1 MLLNNRSFSW
11 KTEFKSIIIVDNE
24 LFHNTYNIKFYIQPV
39 TADLKEQSEYFERL
53 KFLFQYA
60 FANTI
65 VTFRDEPLYEVLAD
79 YTNNRFVELPREP
92 YDQIMAA
99 VCFTKSN
106 AVLDGKIIVTK
117 LELSSYQGDGIAYT
131 ITKDGPEIQLL
142 DVDHWWTAKYNKFDP
157 WWLRSDTATYDKIL
171 DKGIYTGHYRW
182 HNHDAVVD
190 PVDREHQAHAKIFEF
205 NPKVL
210 DGGKGNDK

>member
-1 MLLNNRSFSW
+1 MHNRSFTW

-24 LFHNTYNIKFYIQPV
+24 LFHNIYNVKLHIQPV
-39 TADLKEQSEYFERL
+39 TANLKEQSEYFERL

-65 VTFRDEPLYEVLAD
+65 VTFRDEPLYEMLAQH
-79 YTNNRFVELPREP
+79 TSNRFIELPREP

-106 AVLDGKIIVTK
+106 AVVAGKILVTK
-117 LELSSYQGDGIAYT
+117 VELSSYQGDGISYT
-131 ITKDGPEIQLL
+131 VTKDGPEIQLL
-142 DVDHWWTAKYNKFDP
+142 DVDNWWSAKYNKFDP
-157 WWLRSDTATYDKIL
+157 WWLRSDTATYDEEL
-171 DKGIYTGHYRW
+171 PKGIYTGHFNW
-182 HNHDAVVD
+182 SNANEPNP
-190 PVDREHQAHAKIFEF
+190 PVDKEHQTHAKIFEF

-210 DGGKGNDK
+210 DGGKSKDK

>member
-1 MLLNNRSFSW
+1 MHNRSFSW
-11 KTEFKSIIIVDNE
+11 NTEFKSIIIVDDE
-24 LFHNTYNIKFYIQPV
+24 LFHNNYKLKFYIQPI
-39 TADLKEQSEYFERL
+39 TPNLKEQSQYFERL

-65 VTFRDEPLYEVLAD
+65 VTFRDEPLYDVLAEN
-79 YTNNRFVELPREP
+79 TNNRFVELPREP

-106 AVLDGKIIVTK
+106 AVLDGKILVNK

-131 ITKDGPEIQLL
+131 ITKDGPEIELL
-142 DVDHWWTAKYNKFDP
+142 DVDNWWSEKYNKFDP
-157 WWLRSDTATYDKIL
+157 WWLRSDTATYDEEL
-171 DKGIYTGHYRW
+171 EKGIYTGHFNWGATEESRST
-182 HNHDAVVD
+182 VD
-190 PVDREHQAHAKIFEF
+190 KQHEEHAKIFEF

-210 DGGKGNDK
+210 DGGKNKD

>member
-1 MLLNNRSFSW
+1 MNNRSFSW
-11 KTEFKSIIIVDNE
+11 NTEFKSIIIVDDE
-24 LFHNTYNIKFYIQPV
+24 LFHNTYNLKFYIQPV

-60 FANTI
+60 FSNTI
-65 VTFRDEPLYEVLAD
+65 VTFRDAPLYDVLVEN
-79 YTNNRFVELPREP
+79 TNNRFIELPREP
-92 YDQIMAA
+92 FDQIMAA

-106 AVLDGKIIVTK
+106 AVLDGKIIVNK

-142 DVDHWWTAKYNKFDP
+142 DVDNWWSDKYNNFDP
-157 WWLRSDTATYDKIL
+157 WWLRPDTATYDEEL
-171 DKGIYTGHYRW
+171 EKGIYTGHFSW
-182 HNHDAVVD
+182 NDHNEPHP
-190 PVDREHQAHAKIFEF
+190 PVDKQHEQHAKIFEF

-210 DGGKGNDK
+210 DGGKSKDK

>member
-1 MLLNNRSFSW
+1 MSKKKFSW
-11 KTEFKSIIIVDNE
+11 NTKFKSIIVVDNE
-24 LFHNTYNIKFYIQPV
+24 LFNNEYQIKLHITPV
-39 TADLKEQSEYFERL
+39 TVNLQEQGDYFERL
-53 KFLFQYA
+53 KMLFENV

-65 VTFRDEPLYEVLAD
+65 IASRDEKLYQVLEKE
-79 YTNNRFVELPREP
+79 TNNRFVQLPRQP
-92 YDQIMAA
+92 YDQLMAA

-106 AVLDGKIIVTK
+106 AILQGKIIINE
-117 LELSSYQGDGIAYT
+117 LELSSYQGDGITYS
-131 ITKDGPEIQLL
+131 IVKEGPEIQLL
-142 DVDHWWTAKYNKFDP
+142 DVDNWFPTKYNSFDP

-190 PVDREHQAHAKIFEF
+190 SVDREHHDHAKIFEF

-210 DGGKGNDK
+210 DGGKDKNK